1 MLQEEQ
7 KDKAPDKNENQDKHK
22 SAVMCAMMKI
32 KPPIKCCM
40 EMLRADDLAL
50 FLILGAKHSVL
61 YYYVCWL
68 YFFHRC
74 ALSG

>member
-40 EMLRADDLAL
+40 EMLRAAAL
-50 FLILGAKHSVL
+50 PCS
-61 YYYVCWL
+61 
-68 YFFHRC
+68 
-74 ALSG
+74 